1 MPFLSTS
8 TLLVDDSP
16 SFLKSAARFLAADKR
31 IDIVGLALT
40 GVEAL
45 EQCEKLHPE
54 LVLIDMNMP
63 EMNGLEAT
71 RRLKAGPHPPRVV
84 ILTLHDTEEYRHAA
98 LEAHADG
105 FVSKANFGVQLI
117 PLIESLYS
125 E

>member
-1 MPFLSTS
+1 MALFLTS

-16 SFLKSAARFLAADKR
+16 SFLQSAARFLAGDKR

-45 EQCEKLHPE
+45 EQYEKLQPE
-54 LVLIDMNMP
+54 LVLIDLNMP
-63 EMNGLEAT
+63 DMNGLEAT
-71 RRLKAGPHPPRVV
+71 RLLKSGPHPPRVV

-105 FVSKANFGVQLI
+105 FISKADFGVQLI

-125 E
+125 D